1 VSVAKTNLD
10 ATGQAVQRN
19 YSNGFLKLSLA
30 PNRSVSVYP
39 RPSNTVQESEA
50 DEDLG
55 LGGAL
60 VLPDAADASGPIVRL
75 ALGAGKESIL
85 DVVNRADGQVQ
96 RNRNNIHQ
104 EIR

>member
-1 VSVAKTNLD
+1 
-10 ATGQAVQRN
+10 
-19 YSNGFLKLSLA
+19 
-30 PNRSVSVYP
+30 
-39 RPSNTVQESEA
+39 
-50 DEDLG
+50 

-85 DVVNRADGQVQ
+85 DVANRADGQVQ